1 MRELLSEIERAVRA
15 RGWSARQAS
24 IEAVGTPDLISNMR
38 RGKIPAVDRVQA
50 LCEALGLEFYVGRP
64 REAVPIDEDRLA
76 AAVETVESALGGDAG
91 ALDAAA
97 KARLVTAVYALV
109 GAGGRAANAD
119 RVRELIRV
127 ARGGR
132 ADAAPSGG
140 S

>member
-1 MRELLSEIERAVRA
+1 MRELLAEIERAVRA

-91 ALDAAA
+91 TLDAAA

-109 GAGGRAANAD
+109 GPGGRAANAD

-140 S
+140 P